1 MLEGVLDALLDPL
14 EDPLDPLEELVKEL
28 EVVLVEEVEH
38 LRNALVML
46 RVKNARNYVARSV
59 ILNVNVL
66 RKEGEEVTDQEVLE
80 EVDLQEVLEEVD
92 LPEEVGAEAEAEAE
106 GEELEGGLQ
115 KATTKFTLTKVTL
128 LFNQS

>member
-14 EDPLDPLEELVKEL
+14 EELVKEL
-28 EVVLVEEVEH
+28 EAELEVEIEVEEVEH

-66 RKEGEEVTDQEVLE
+66 RKDLKEE
-80 EVDLQEVLEEVD
+80 EVDLLVEVEGKEKG
-92 LPEEVGAEAEAEAE
+92 EE
-106 GEELEGGLQ
+106 GE
-115 KATTKFTLTKVTL
+115 
-128 LFNQS
+128 

>member
-14 EDPLDPLEELVKEL
+14 EDPLEELVKEL

-80 EVDLQEVLEEVD
+80 EVDLLEEV
-92 LPEEVGAEAEAEAE
+92 EAEAE
-106 GEELEGGLQ
+106 GEELEGVI
-115 KATTKFTLTKVTL
+115 K
-128 LFNQS
+128 

>member
-28 EVVLVEEVEH
+28 EVEEVEH

-59 ILNVNVL
+59 ILNANVL

-92 LPEEVGAEAEAEAE
+92 LLEEVGAEAEAE